1 MQRRPHPFRR
11 RMSHTLFRAAGRR
24 AEKDLVSIR
33 TLIAG
38 LGDRSFGWSILLFAL
53 LNLIPMPLG
62 VITAIPLILL
72 SAQMAAGFEHV
83 HLPAFITRREIN
95 RKGFQRVVLRLK
107 PVIRWIETIVR
118 PRHLWLFQPNNER
131 LLGFF
136 LLAVSL
142 ALFVPIPLSGF
153 IPAISLFVTSF
164 GLIERDGLVTLA
176 GIVLG
181 GISIVI
187 TLVVG
192 TILVIGAQTL
202 ANS

>member
-1 MQRRPHPFRR
+1 
-11 RMSHTLFRAAGRR
+11 MSRTLFRAAGRR
-24 AEKDLVSIR
+24 AEKDLVSIS

-53 LNLIPMPLG
+53 VNLIPMPFG

-72 SAQMAAGFEHV
+72 SAQMAAGFQHV
-83 HLPAFITRREIN
+83 RLPAFITRREIN

-107 PVIRWIETIVR
+107 PVIRRIEMIVR
-118 PRHLWLFQPNNER
+118 PRHLWLFQPKNER
-131 LLGFF
+131 LMGLF

-164 GLIERDGLVTLA
+164 GLIERDGLVTLS

-192 TILVIGAQTL
+192 AMLVIGAQTL
-202 ANS
+202 ANP

>member
-1 MQRRPHPFRR
+1 
-11 RMSHTLFRAAGRR
+11 MSRTLFRAAGRR
-24 AEKDLVSIR
+24 AEKDLVSIG

-53 LNLIPMPLG
+53 LNLIPMPFG

-72 SAQMAAGFEHV
+72 SAQMAAGFDHV
-83 HLPAFITRREIN
+83 RLPGFITRREIN

-118 PRHLWLFQPNNER
+118 PRHSWLFRPKHER
-131 LLGFF
+131 LLGLF

-142 ALFVPIPLSGF
+142 ALFIPIPLSGF

-176 GIVLG
+176 GLVLG
-181 GISIVI
+181 GIAIAI
-187 TLVVG
+187 TLAVG
-192 TILVIGAQTL
+192 GMLIVGAQSL
-202 ANS
+202 AHQ